1 MTGTELQGQIQRIT
15 NDTNTAWSPT
25 QYLEAINYAI
35 TYVSQRR
42 AIANDAEFVFPLSI
56 VNGQDQPAD
65 FIKFAGT
72 NPIEIRD
79 LSTGGRKWY
88 YTGSTM
94 PTVKYYRNRP
104 QLTSLS
110 DTVQL
115 NYKHCEAAKL
125 AAAIYL
131 KEMRGTYDMSKEK
144 ERLEVLLA

>member
-1 MTGTELQGQIQRIT
+1 MTGTELQGQIQRII

-35 TYVSQRR
+35 TYVSKRR
-42 AIANDAEFVFPLSI
+42 SDANDVEFLFP
-56 VNGQDQPAD
+56 VTVTNGQDQPVD
-65 FIKFAGT
+65 FLKFAGT
-72 NPIEIRD
+72 NPVEIRD
-79 LSTGGRKWY
+79 LGTGRKWY
-88 YTGSTM
+88 YSGAQ

-104 QLTSLS
+104 QLTALS